1 LEQKPCIRDRTFTK
15 EELLGLEK
23 KKWIEIKDIIFETDS
38 NVLDY
43 LSWHCKRWRKTV
55 AGELETPN
63 IPKRKKIG
71 KSA

>member
-1 LEQKPCIRDRTFTK
+1 
-15 EELLGLEK
+15 LGLEK